1 MKEEFKGNLKDLILY
16 MIQNDT
22 DCCEVTNT
30 VNDFSVT
37 AEVTIKK
44 IVDGN
49 TVIYDAAE
57 TDDNVEFVSFDE
69 DDIKYLS

>member
-37 AEVTIKK
+37 VEVTIKK

-57 TDDNVEFVSFDE
+57 TDDNIEFVSFDE

>member
-1 MKEEFKGNLKDLILY
+1 

>member
-1 MKEEFKGNLKDLILY
+1 MKEGFNGNLKDIILH

-30 VNDFSVT
+30 VGDTSVT
-37 AEVTIKK
+37 VEVTITK
-44 IVDGN
+44 IVSGN
-49 TVIYDAAE
+49 EVIYDAAE
-57 TDDNVEFVSFDE
+57 PDEDVELVAFDE